1 MPAFNIPCFQRVV
14 WFSALY
20 DFIVTAPFA
29 TPWTFEFNRAQ
40 LSALNQA
47 LGGQPLPAFDA
58 LQTLFALL
66 MGSIV
71 LVWSVLRLR
80 GPTLQFGRYDAAGR
94 ALFSLWMGWA
104 WMQTGAPMLLLFL
117 VPEIAWAIAQAWP
130 VVAATAG
137 DGGRTIAAAAA
148 RRPLAGCR

>member
-1 MPAFNIPCFQRVV
+1 MPAFSLAFPAHRFQRVV

-20 DFIVTAPFA
+20 DLIVTAPFV
-29 TPWTFEFNRAQ
+29 TPWTFELNRAQ

-47 LGGQPLPAFDA
+47 LGGQPLPAFSS

-80 GPTLQFGRYDAAGR
+80 EPTVQLGRYDAAGR
-94 ALFSLWMGWA
+94 VMFSLWMGWA
-104 WMQTGAPMLLLFL
+104 WIGGGLPVLQIFL
-117 VPEIAWAIAQAWP
+117 VPEVFWAVAQLWP
-130 VVAATAG
+130 VQTRQA
-137 DGGRTIAAAAA
+137 
-148 RRPLAGCR
+148 PL